1 MFKVFKHLDFLE
13 ANTFLT
19 EMDHTRDWSEALP
32 GKWAQRNPRM
42 KWRVA
47 QMPFHGHLI
56 HTKENET
63 TSTSFL
69 LLK

>member
-32 GKWAQRNPRM
+32 GKWAE
-42 KWRVA
+42 K
-47 QMPFHGHLI
+47 
-56 HTKENET
+56 
-63 TSTSFL
+63 S
-69 LLK
+69 